1 MLAELKS
8 TGLRASECERR
19 DDSLGCFSFPVLGIL
34 LLLKLKHSLKGRE
47 ECQKK
52 GTNKKGGPSALS
64 ENTHKRKKNLI
75 KTNKQCLISI
85 TGPNIYHSNVL
96 HFVFY

>member
-1 MLAELKS
+1 MSVRGGTPLWVV
-8 TGLRASECERR
+8 
-19 DDSLGCFSFPVLGIL
+19 FPFPVLGIL

-47 ECQKK
+47 GCQ
-52 GTNKKGGPSALS
+52 KKGGPSALS

-96 HFVFY
+96 YFVFY